1 MHPEKTISE
10 ANRKK
15 FNKKNYPKFLQ
26 RLLESEAKFSFK
38 EIEELVQEIPTN
50 NKPQK
55 IEEIMSERCK
65 VNSLLHLLRE
75 LSKGKF
81 DSDKEQEM
89 MLTAILKKIRY
100 DIVNLQIKAN
110 NLDDSSTAEASADFE
125 LIRNIIHKEFD
136 QFNNFYSNY
145 IEECKAILANNDP
158 NLFRACSSKT
168 DTNFTKKD
176 NGALRHLELRRQI
189 EKPFEFDR
197 QFFKDTLVGMVKDI
211 LETINGLKEICGNVS
226 GGSGNLK
233 ILVKANSLLDCFL
246 IEDLMGGLLDS
257 RRKPVEQKYWMAVG
271 K

>member
-1 MHPEKTISE
+1 LHKEPHPSNDENLNSVEILDPEKTNSQ

-15 FNKKNYPKFLQ
+15 FNKKSYPKFLQ

-50 NKPQK
+50 GKSQK

-110 NLDDSSTAEASADFE
+110 NLDDSSTTEANPDFE
-125 LIRNIIHKEFD
+125 VIRNIIHKEFD
-136 QFNNFYSNY
+136 QFNNFYSNFV
-145 IEECKAILANNDP
+145 EDCKTILANTEPKPFLESFAVKN
-158 NLFRACSSKT
+158 T
-168 DTNFTKKD
+168 DSNFAKKD
-176 NGALRHLELRRQI
+176 NAALKHLELRRQI

-197 QFFKDTLVGMVKDI
+197 QFFKDVLVGMVRDI
-211 LETINGLKEICGNVS
+211 LETINGLKEISTNVIGN
-226 GGSGNLK
+226 SGNLK
-233 ILVKANSLLDCFL
+233 S
-246 IEDLMGGLLDS
+246 
-257 RRKPVEQKYWMAVG
+257 
-271 K
+271 